1 MATGLKPDS
10 RDYVFQCLAENVI
23 SKLYYHRAQLISPH
37 IIHTIDL
44 CWMNESSSEWVLP
57 SCGVSGGT
65 GWLWTSHGSPFN
77 PRVPLMAPYREQD
90 ISFSFNF
97 YFKCISQIFG
107 EILSTTYFDSKWGEG
122 RGGGGRG
129 VITRRGINKDYE
141 YAKGP
146 SIKSLSVSFLEMGR
160 GRNVSGIFITKV
172 MQKVSSGKET
182 DWQ

>member
-1 MATGLKPDS
+1 MATGLKPGS

-44 CWMNESSSEWVLP
+44 CWMNESSEWVLP

-90 ISFSFNF
+90 ISFNFNF

-107 EILSTTYFDSKWGEG
+107 EILSTTYLDSKWGEG
-122 RGGGGRG
+122 RGGGGARSHNQARHKQRLW
-129 VITRRGINKDYE
+129 ICKRPIHQ
-141 YAKGP
+141 
-146 SIKSLSVSFLEMGR
+146 KSECLIF
-160 GRNVSGIFITKV
+160 RNG
-172 MQKVSSGKET
+172 
-182 DWQ
+182 